1 MRDDPFTGRSERD
14 PATGAVEEPR
24 AQLAFDALDPAA
36 EMSGGYIM
44 ELCGPPEMQ
53 LVCERDEATQ
63 RLDIHSPLPS
73 AQHAADRCVLEV

>member
-1 MRDDPFTGRSERD
+1 
-14 PATGAVEEPR
+14 
-24 AQLAFDALDPAA
+24 
-36 EMSGGYIM
+36 M
-44 ELCGPPEMQ
+44 ELCGSPEMQ